1 MRINPKILITFLGEA
16 REDVEYFTDLGS
28 SIIRDG
34 QADKDIELTAQ
45 QTFKILQPIWLSNKL
60 SKYTKLCI
68 FNANK
73 RTVLIDGSGKINKAL
88 IRYRC

>member
-1 MRINPKILITFLGEA
+1 MGKTKVMRINPKNTHYTPGEA
-16 REDVEYFTDLGS
+16 REDVEHFTDLGN

-60 SKYTKLCI
+60 SK
-68 FNANK
+68 
-73 RTVLIDGSGKINKAL
+73 
-88 IRYRC
+88 

>member
-68 FNANK
+68 LNANK